1 MPDRHPSPRLTHT
14 LKFRL
19 SEAEL
24 ERLAQQ
30 AEVQRMRI
38 TELARQLVT
47 GKSRKPASVPALD
60 PALVIQLQDIGVR
73 LRDMLA
79 DAACAPDLRERIGA
93 LCIRIEQLIDNAI
106 SGGRL
111 SWFR

>member
-19 SEAEL
+19 SEADHA
-24 ERLAQQ
+24 RLAQQ
-30 AEVQRMRI
+30 AEVHRMRI
-38 TELARQLVT
+38 TELARQLVI
-47 GKSRKPASVPALD
+47 GKTRKPANTPALD

-79 DAACAPDLRERIGA
+79 DAACAPDMRERIGT
-93 LCIRIEQLIDNAI
+93 LCVRIEQLIDHAI